1 MFDSTRLLA
10 YGQWMRSF
18 PCTSM
23 ARIHVQE
30 RPYVSLSYLI
40 NMGEFQA
47 EKRGENIERE
57 IKINQ
62 KRERDRDRDR
72 KRERK
77 VTTPLA

>member
-1 MFDSTRLLA
+1 
-10 YGQWMRSF
+10 
-18 PCTSM
+18 M

-30 RPYVSLSYLI
+30 RHYVSLSYLI

-47 EKRGENIERE
+47 EKKGENRERE

-72 KRERK
+72 KRERGK
-77 VTTPLA
+77 

>member
-1 MFDSTRLLA
+1 
-10 YGQWMRSF
+10 
-18 PCTSM
+18 M

-47 EKRGENIERE
+47 EKRGENRERE

-62 KRERDRDRDR
+62 KRERE
-72 KRERK
+72 REREREIERERGK
-77 VTTPLA
+77 QPPLLLNNPH

>member
-1 MFDSTRLLA
+1 
-10 YGQWMRSF
+10 
-18 PCTSM
+18 M

-47 EKRGENIERE
+47 EKRGENRERE

-62 KRERDRDRDR
+62 KREREIEIEIE
-72 KRERK
+72 REREESNHPSCL
-77 VTTPLA
+77 TTHTNSPKRQKSS

>member
-1 MFDSTRLLA
+1 
-10 YGQWMRSF
+10 
-18 PCTSM
+18 
-23 ARIHVQE
+23 
-30 RPYVSLSYLI
+30 
-40 NMGEFQA
+40 MGEFQA